1 MHLGTARI
9 LEGQTGHDAAWQ
21 LLAQM
26 YRQQT
31 GKALPEAVRTPL
43 GKPYFPDSAWHFS
56 LTHTKNRVFCV
67 LSNRP
72 VGIDA
77 EEENRNINLA
87 LADKILSP
95 EERLAF
101 DRAADPRRALLTFW
115 VLKEA
120 QKKCTGQGLQ
130 PYPRDTNFTL
140 DDPRVQELEGCLVAV
155 VEEKNYAV

>member
-1 MHLGTARI
+1 MHLGAARI

-31 GKALPEAVRTPL
+31 GEALPETARTPL
-43 GKPYFPDSAWHFS
+43 GKPYFLNSPWHFS

-155 VEEKNYAV
+155 IEEENYAV

>member
-9 LEGQTGHDAAWQ
+9 LEDQTGHDAAWK

-26 YRQQT
+26 YRQLT
-31 GKALPEAVRTPL
+31 GKALPEVARTPL
-43 GKPYFPDSAWHFS
+43 GKPYFPDSPWHFS

-67 LSNRP
+67 FSNCP

-101 DRAADPRRALLTFW
+101 DRAEDPRRALLTFW

-130 PYPRDTNFTL
+130 PYPRDTKFTL

-155 VEEKNYAV
+155 IEEENYAV